1 MESPRPAGGPVLD
14 SPLLGSGS
22 LAHSSSHLSP
32 LSESLPLSRRT
43 ITHHRTWEFI
53 LLLTPR
59 NIFKLK
65 ISLSVST
72 KFEARWFAPP
82 CWKCESMTPGPR
94 QH

>member
-53 LLLTPR
+53 LLLYTSCT
-59 NIFKLK
+59 FTD
-65 ISLSVST
+65 T
-72 KFEARWFAPP
+72 KKYFPIKM
-82 CWKCESMTPGPR
+82 KCYNFILCKY
-94 QH
+94 